1 MQENNRQYVCSRGIL
16 KSCDIHSMQPISS
29 IRQLI
34 KYNFSKCK
42 NGSTFYI
49 CSSAIKHFIS
59 MVLPELPFKI
69 VLVSGDCDETC
80 WADLFLSEQYFK
92 SFIENDKIIH
102 WFSQNCIAKHPKIS
116 QIPIGLDYHT
126 MTNHHPKWGPKLNPA
141 EQENVLLSIINNRE
155 FKPFWEREVKCY
167 SNFHFFMTT
176 KYGYDRIDAFN
187 TIPKNLVYYEPEHLL
202 REQSWIKQSQY
213 SFVISPHGG
222 GLDCH
227 RTWEAIYLGC
237 VPVVL
242 RSSLS
247 EEFTTNLPILA
258 VDHWSDFFNL
268 SGEQKLIAY
277 KQLRNRSTKLAFADE
292 WRRRLGVL
300 TTVG

>member
-1 MQENNRQYVCSRGIL
+1 MEENNRKYVCSRGIL
-16 KSCDIHSMQPISS
+16 KSCHIHSQQPISS

-34 KYNFSKCK
+34 MYDFSKCK

-59 MVLPELPFKI
+59 LVLPQLPFKI
-69 VLVSGDCDETC
+69 VLVTGDCDETC
-80 WADLFLSEQYFK
+80 WTDLFLSEKDFK

-116 QIPIGLDYHT
+116 QMPIGLDYHT

-155 FKPFWEREVKCY
+155 FKPFWEREIKCY

-227 RTWEAIYLGC
+227 RTWEALVLGC
-237 VPVVL
+237 IPIVKTSELDSLYTDLPVLIVK
-242 RSSLS
+242 
-247 EEFTTNLPILA
+247 E
-258 VDHWSDFFNL
+258 WSDVNEQLLHNTVNEFKNKQFNYDRLLL
-268 SGEQKLIAY
+268 SYWVKLIND
-277 KQLRNRSTKLAFADE
+277 KK
-292 WRRRLGVL
+292 GI
-300 TTVG
+300 